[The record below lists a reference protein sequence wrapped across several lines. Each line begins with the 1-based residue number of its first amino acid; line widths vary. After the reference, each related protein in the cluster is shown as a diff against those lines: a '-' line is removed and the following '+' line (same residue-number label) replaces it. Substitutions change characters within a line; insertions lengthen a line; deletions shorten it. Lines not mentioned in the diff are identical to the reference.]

1 MTDIRRD
8 IVTGALAES
17 ASALDALRRNT
28 ATLDA
33 IVAAGALL
41 AETLSGRGRVYSC
54 GNGGSM
60 SDAMHFAEE
69 LSGRYRQNRR
79 ALAAQAISDVGHLSC
94 VANDFGYE
102 QVFARYVEAHGQAGD
117 VLVAISTSGTSP
129 NVLRAA
135 EVARARGMRVIAFT
149 GRSDTPLGALGDIEI
164 CTPAGRYADR
174 VQELHIKVIHILLE
188 LVEQA
193 LFPELSIPP
202 AHSA

>member
-69 LSGRYRQNRR
+69 LSGRYRKNRR

-193 LFPELSIPP
+193 LFPELSDSP
-202 AHSA
+202 A